1 LSINSKSV
9 NFNLITKKLINLTSI
24 SAKASALISVLKGSC
39 GRNISASSDPIAEEL
54 ENDNRSDVELGILF
68 LDLSEVLI
76 DLGFLFMDPL
86 VLGVV
91 SIGSLIVSLR
101 GLLVI
106 SRLFESSFALF
117 LLLSCFLFPILLS
130 VKSSGISHAS
140 RPNSTDDLALLVDP
154 QRPRNILS
162 STKFPKKRS
171 GLLLALLVLD
181 TNPSSIEL
189 FFELPKLSGVLLFEE
204 SNISKFTLLFL
215 LLLSGNITKVSK
227 IIQQL
232 YKHFREIGF
241 SS

>member
-1 LSINSKSV
+1 
-9 NFNLITKKLINLTSI
+9 
-24 SAKASALISVLKGSC
+24 
-39 GRNISASSDPIAEEL
+39 
-54 ENDNRSDVELGILF
+54 
-68 LDLSEVLI
+68 
-76 DLGFLFMDPL
+76 MDPL

-106 SRLFESSFALF
+106 SRLFDSSFALF
-117 LLLSCFLFPILLS
+117 LLLSFLSPILLS

-140 RPNSTDDLALLVDP
+140 RPNSTDDFALFVDP

-181 TNPSSIEL
+181 INPSSIEL
-189 FFELPKLSGVLLFEE
+189 FFELVKLSGVLLFEE
-204 SNISKFTLLFL
+204 SNISKFTFLFL

-232 YKHFREIGF
+232 YKHFREIDF
-241 SS
+241 NS

>member
-1 LSINSKSV
+1 
-9 NFNLITKKLINLTSI
+9 LTSI

-54 ENDNRSDVELGILF
+54 ENDNRSDVELSILF

-76 DLGFLFMDPL
+76 DLGFLFMEPL

-106 SRLFESSFALF
+106 SRLSESSFALF
-117 LLLSCFLFPILLS
+117 LLLSLLFPILLS

-140 RPNSTDDLALLVDP
+140 RPNSTDDFALFVDP

-171 GLLLALLVLD
+171 GLLRALLVLHI
-181 TNPSSIEL
+181 NPSSIEL
-189 FFELPKLSGVLLFEE
+189 FFEPPKLSGVLQLEE
-204 SNISKFTLLFL
+204 SNISKFAFLFL

-232 YKHFREIGF
+232 YKHFREIDF
-241 SS
+241 KS